1 MARMLAVLF
10 LVAVVPAARADDK
23 AELKA
28 LAGAWQVADA
38 EIDGKKVT
46 ETFKAL
52 ELVIE
57 NGNYAV
63 KLNAEADKGT
73 LTVDA
78 GKKPKAM
85 DITGTEGPNRGKTY
99 LCVYELKDD
108 ALTVCYS
115 LDFKTRPTDLK
126 TAEKSN
132 RMLIVYKRKK

>member
-1 MARMLAVLF
+1 MARILAVLF
-10 LVAVVPAARADDK
+10 LVAAVSSARADNK

-28 LAGAWQVADA
+28 LTGQWAVADA
-38 EIDGKKVT
+38 EVDGKKVT

-52 ELVIE
+52 ELMIE
-57 NGNYAV
+57 NGTYAV
-63 KLNAEADKGT
+63 KLGNEADKGT
-73 LTVDA
+73 ITVDA
-78 GKKPKAM
+78 AKKPKAM
-85 DITGTEGPNRGKTY
+85 DIAGTEGPNRGKTY

-108 ALTVCYS
+108 TLTVCYS